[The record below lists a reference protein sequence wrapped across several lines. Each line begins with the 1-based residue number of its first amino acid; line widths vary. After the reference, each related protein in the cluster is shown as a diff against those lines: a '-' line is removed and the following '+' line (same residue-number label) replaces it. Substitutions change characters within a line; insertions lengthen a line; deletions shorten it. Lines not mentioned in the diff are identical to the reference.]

1 VFSVAKEIKKA
12 GETFEQAK
20 VRASKMMKQEKEEA
34 NKIVKTEMQ
43 KLQEYIKEH
52 KELQGISGTDLGRD
66 ATRVAKVGGR
76 RISKNGNIYY
86 ENRENRKDRLAPN
99 YPKNAPLLENGGLV
113 RTFDD
118 VLGETKIFKEEKV
131 GKFTIGISSGF
142 RDNRHVYIYEGGL
155 GEYNGKSLPKNFRQS
170 PQLSISE
177 ANDYYSHLKKK
188 NEKMELGGAF
198 APNVSDGT
206 QFMSG
211 VYANGGLIV
220 NNNEDLEE
228 VAKYMTNAVKKYR
241 YDLKDLIYY
250 FEKENNFDYKF
261 RVKIWDE
268 MNGYEMRKTYENIL
282 EMLRR
287 IVEANGKKF
296 VNGGAFA
303 PNVSDGTQFM
313 SGVYAN
319 GGGVEI
325 EIKGKKHNLSM
336 KNSIT
341 KGDKVV
347 LRYPIDNGKRSDNP
361 LDGEVGTI
369 IQVNKDGSYNLYE
382 DYQKHVVKLDNGE
395 TVEVLGKYM
404 SVLMPEYANGGEFM
418 TDPTFGNFQN
428 QVYAKGGDLKG
439 FSDNQLMIM
448 NQNVQ
453 IEHHH
458 EELEDVLE
466 NKTEVPAWV
475 VAKMATATQSISDI
489 THYLDGEKELLEEEE
504 EELMEQ
510 EDEEE
515 VIVNN
520 IPLPSAKKTELT
532 KKFTEDALVNLKGFL
547 KGKEG
552 VELEDDYTFTY
563 KGEKFEIEPIIDSD
577 DDGVLNAL
585 FTVYNKDEEEVGE
598 ITYMRG
604 SGKQKFN
611 AKSNFF
617 KWNNTKFA
625 NGGYFDG
632 AIPKVSTYM
641 SNYAKGG
648 TIKGYVEITNP
659 QTELFDK
666 GY

>member
-1 VFSVAKEIKKA
+1 
-12 GETFEQAK
+12 
-20 VRASKMMKQEKEEA
+20 MKEE
-34 NKIVKTEMQ
+34 
-43 KLQEYIKEH
+43 
-52 KELQGISGTDLGRD
+52 
-66 ATRVAKVGGR
+66 
-76 RISKNGNIYY
+76 
-86 ENRENRKDRLAPN
+86 
-99 YPKNAPLLENGGLV
+99 
-113 RTFDD
+113 
-118 VLGETKIFKEEKV
+118 
-131 GKFTIGISSGF
+131 
-142 RDNRHVYIYEGGL
+142 
-155 GEYNGKSLPKNFRQS
+155 
-170 PQLSISE
+170 
-177 ANDYYSHLKKK
+177 
-188 NEKMELGGAF
+188 F
-198 APNVSDGT
+198 A
-206 QFMSG
+206 
-211 VYANGGLIV
+211 
-220 NNNEDLEE
+220 
-228 VAKYMTNAVKKYR
+228 
-241 YDLKDLIYY
+241 
-250 FEKENNFDYKF
+250 
-261 RVKIWDE
+261 
-268 MNGYEMRKTYENIL
+268 
-282 EMLRR
+282 
-287 IVEANGKKF
+287 
-296 VNGGAFA
+296 NGGAFA

-313 SGVYAN
+313 SGVYAY
-319 GGGVEI
+319 GGKTKSQPTMRDLWI
-325 EIKGKKHNLSM
+325 ETISSRTATSKDAVRNFVDENNLSDDQLGALGQGIGRGMINDEFVSALVGKKG
-336 KNSIT
+336 NSDT
-341 KGDKVV
+341 KKV
-347 LRYPIDNGKRSDNP
+347 IEFTNSGKAYRMAD
-361 LDGEVGTI
+361 
-369 IQVNKDGSYNLYE
+369 
-382 DYQKHVVKLDNGE
+382 
-395 TVEVLGKYM
+395 
-404 SVLMPEYANGGEFM
+404 GGEFM
-418 TDPTFGNFQN
+418 TDPNFGNFQN
-428 QVYAKGGDLKG
+428 QVYARGGYVSKGELFWRKLSNLDRSNFLYENFTPEITPMSQELLIRKDFNFLPKKVKIKMEAKYANVEDYAKGGDLKG

-625 NGGYFDG
+625 NGGAFAPNVSDG
-632 AIPKVSTYM
+632 TQFM
-641 SNYAKGG
+641 SGVYAKGG
-648 TIKGYVEITNP
+648 GVDYYEQLAVYVQGEGAIYNGTSMKKAIDKASSYLKTNP
-659 QTELFDK
+659 NAEIAIVDEK
-666 GY
+666 YGD